1 MKMNETA
8 DSVSKLRAK
17 MPSTVTGPP
26 RMGYDLQE
34 RQMSSSWGSHSR
46 PPSSAGGA
54 VLTGR
59 RPRSALKTRLD
70 ILETV
75 RDEGPSRQSKI
86 ITRANLSQERSVK
99 YLEELVSRGLLA
111 ENRDSASKSFALTA
125 KGLDFVNQLK
135 EVEAL
140 VAAFGLAI

>member
-1 MKMNETA
+1 
-8 DSVSKLRAK
+8 
-17 MPSTVTGPP
+17 
-26 RMGYDLQE
+26 
-34 RQMSSSWGSHSR
+34 
-46 PPSSAGGA
+46 

-111 ENRDSASKSFALTA
+111 ENWDSASKSFALTA